1 MRDLA
6 MLLVMGGLLFY
17 ASRTAYSAW
26 LLWAWA
32 SLVGVQTF
40 MYGFMRGVSYV
51 QWFALL
57 TLVLIVMRKD
67 PVLAPANTS
76 GNQRYRLDGVSILML
91 MLAVHGVLSAT
102 FSFPD
107 LPRMWEICTN
117 LLKIVLLCLLMPLL
131 VTDRLRIQALAIAI
145 VMALSVH
152 GLLDG
157 LKFLASGGAH
167 QAGTFSRLGDRNDFA
182 LHMVMVL
189 PLMAFLLS
197 QLKGVWERLLT
208 AGVMGLTVL
217 AVVATQ
223 SRGGLV
229 SLVAVGV
236 WMVFRS
242 GRKLLAATL
251 VAGGAVLVLTL
262 APANWFER
270 METIGAAKE
279 DGSFMGRVQAWKR
292 ASAIALDNPVFGG
305 GFRAVQAPSLFER
318 YRDSQGFLGFIDSP
332 RPEFARA
339 AHSIYFEVMSDVGL
353 VGLGLFL
360 AVMLS
365 SFVVGGRVR
374 RRAKAIGPSA
384 RWAADLATYLN
395 VSMVAYLVGGAAL
408 SLAWVDLPYVLVMM
422 VATLDRILARE
433 QDRLKREALAVAPL
447 AGGPKAALGQRPAF
461 ARRLP

>member
-67 PVLAPANTS
+67 PVLARAHTS
-76 GNQRYRLDGVSILML
+76 GPQRYRMDGVSLLML

-102 FSFPD
+102 FGFPD

-131 VTDRLRIQALAIAI
+131 VTDRLRIQVLAIAI

-167 QAGTFSRLGDRNDFA
+167 MAGTFSRLGDRNDFA

-189 PLMAFLLS
+189 PLMAFLLA
-197 QLKGVWERLLT
+197 QLKGLWARLLT

-251 VAGGAVLVLTL
+251 VAGGAVLVVTL

-305 GFRAVQAPSLFER
+305 GFRSVQAPSLFER

-332 RPEFARA
+332 RPDFARA

-365 SFVVGGRVR
+365 GFAVGARVR

-395 VSMVAYLVGGAAL
+395 VAMVAYLVGGAAL

-422 VATLDRILARE
+422 VATLDRIMAKE
-433 QDRLKREALAVAPL
+433 QDRLKREALAAAP
-447 AGGPKAALGQRPAF
+447 AATAPVQRPAL
-461 ARRLP
+461 ARRFP